1 VDSSVGLWLLAVS
14 PVVVLLVLVLVGIR
28 TGRAAGIV
36 FAWVVVLG
44 WLAFG
49 APADLLALATG
60 KGLWLGVWILCVVWP
75 ALLLYRLA
83 STAGLERIGRIFT
96 SVLPRRR
103 ENLLIVAWIFPSFI
117 QGIAGF
123 GTPIAVAA
131 PLLLAMGW
139 SKSRAVIY
147 PLIGYHW
154 AVTFGS
160 MGSSFYMA
168 SLTARLS
175 APDEALFALFAS
187 SFLAVNCLLAGALVL
202 LLDGGWAG
210 LKEGWRVL
218 LAAGIPMGATL
229 ILVAGLVPAVASLAA
244 GTAGLLAVTAY
255 SAWMRRSRRVP
266 VGTPRRGAHEP
277 EEVPADV
284 DRPVDAPVD
293 ASAEVQ
299 DEVLSQTDRER
310 PVALLSPYLYL
321 LALALPVFLWPTS
334 REWIQ
339 QAVVLGFDFPA
350 TATGRGWTNPAV
362 TTFNPIRVFA
372 HPGFY
377 ILLAVLTGYLTYRA
391 TGLWRAGAGA
401 STVRAWARSLPQASI
416 SVLLLAA
423 VATVLVDTGMVDTL
437 AQGIADVAGSG
448 FPLLAPAVGAM
459 GSFITG
465 STTSSNALFAALQAE
480 VAVLVDLPAP
490 VLLAAQTAGGNVG
503 NAVAPV
509 VILIGATAVDA
520 VEESGR
526 ILRACLVPAA
536 VLLVAV
542 VLATLVVI
550 L

>member
-14 PVVVLLVLVLVGIR
+14 PVVVLLALVLLGIK

-44 WLAFG
+44 LLAFE

-175 APDEALFALFAS
+175 DPDEALFALFAS

-202 LLDGGWAG
+202 LLDGGREG

-218 LAAGIPMGATL
+218 LAAGIPMAATL
-229 ILVAGLVPAVASLAA
+229 ILVASLVPAVASLAA
-244 GTAGLLAVTAY
+244 GTAGLVGVSVY
-255 SAWMRRSRRVP
+255 GAWHRRSARSRSEVVARR
-266 VGTPRRGAHEP
+266 
-277 EEVPADV
+277 EEEDGREAGST
-284 DRPVDAPVD
+284 RT
-293 ASAEVQ
+293 E
-299 DEVLSQTDRER
+299 LDRER

-321 LALALPVFLWPTS
+321 LALALPVFLWPPS

-362 TTFNPIRVFA
+362 TTFNPIRLFA

-377 ILLAVLTGYLTYRA
+377 IVLAVITGYVTYRM
-391 TGLWRAGAGA
+391 TGLWRPGGGSA
-401 STVRAWARSLPQASI
+401 TLRAWARSLPQSSI

-423 VATVLVDTGMVDTL
+423 VATLLVDTGMVDTL
-437 AQGIADVAGSG
+437 ARGIADVAGSG

-459 GSFITG
+459 GSFVTG

-503 NAVAPV
+503 NAIAPV

-520 VEESGR
+520 LEETGQ
-526 ILRACLVPAA
+526 ILRACLVPVA

-542 VLATLVVI
+542 VLATLVLI